1 MPEDKVKENA
11 EGVGNHNGDDCPEH
25 RAHAAAFCVAVDI
38 ANDEQVARGSDADE
52 QAQQRAGPW
61 RRTVRMMMSQDY
73 VEEDLCADETDSR
86 QDPGPHGN
94 DLELSRK
101 Y

>member
-1 MPEDKVKENA
+1 MAADRQ
-11 EGVGNHNGDDCPEH
+11 DD
-25 RAHAAAFCVAVDI
+25 D
-38 ANDEQVARGSDADE
+38 
-52 QAQQRAGPW
+52 
-61 RRTVRMMMSQDY
+61 SQDY

-94 DLELSRK
+94 DLELSRE